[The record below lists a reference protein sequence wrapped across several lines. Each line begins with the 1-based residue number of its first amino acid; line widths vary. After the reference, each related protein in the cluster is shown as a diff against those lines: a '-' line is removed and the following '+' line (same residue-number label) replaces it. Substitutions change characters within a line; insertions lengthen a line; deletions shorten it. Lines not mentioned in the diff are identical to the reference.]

1 MDAVASAQAELIG
14 TKDRMVALLRATPED
29 KLGWKPSPSSRSILE
44 IVAHSAHAM
53 GNIHVQLSG
62 TPFPVPTSKEANVV
76 FLEHDSAFTSR
87 EQVEAYLEE
96 KCQGYV
102 DFLGTLQP
110 EDLSRMLTLPF
121 GLGEAPMAYFMTM
134 GSVHTMGHIA
144 QIEYVQTM
152 YGDLDWH
159 TGF

>member
-1 MDAVASAQAELIG
+1 MDPISAAQAELIG

-29 KLGWKPSPSSRSILE
+29 KLNWKPSPNSRSIVE
-44 IVAHSAHAM
+44 IVAHSAHAL
-53 GNIHVQLSG
+53 GNIHKQLSG
-62 TPFPVPTSKEANVV
+62 IPFPVPNSQQANQT

-96 KCQGYV
+96 KCRGYV
-102 DFLGTLQP
+102 EFLSSLQP
-110 EDLSRMLTLPF
+110 EDLSRPVTMPF
-121 GLGEAPMAYFMTM
+121 GLGEAPMGYFMTM
-134 GSVHTMGHIA
+134 GHVHTLGHIA

>member
-1 MDAVASAQAELIG
+1 MDVVASTQAELIG

-29 KLGWKPSPSSRSILE
+29 KLGWKPSPNSRSIVE
-44 IVAHSAHAM
+44 IVAHSASAL
-53 GNIHVQLSG
+53 GTIHLQLSG
-62 TPFPVPTSKEANVV
+62 TPFPIPTSKEANAS
-76 FLEHDSAFTSR
+76 FLKHDSAFIGR

-96 KCQGYV
+96 KCRGYV
-102 DFLGTLQP
+102 EFLSTLQP
-110 EDLSRMLTLPF
+110 EDLSRPVTMPF
-121 GLGEAPMAYFMTM
+121 GLGEAPMAVFMTF
-134 GSVHTMGHIA
+134 GNIHTLGHVA